1 MIIGLTGSLASGKG
15 VVSDFLKKQGFVYLS
30 LSDELRE
37 IAKEMKIELTREN
50 LQNLGNKLREERG
63 AGVLAELVAEK
74 IKNQQYRKAIID
86 GIRNPAEVNFL
97 RKLKNFHLI
106 SVDAP
111 QETRFRRLV
120 ARNRESDPKIWVDFL
135 KVDERDKGIGEAE
148 TGQGVGKCMAL
159 ADFSLINDST
169 FEEAQEKVKNIFEKI
184 SNKAP
189 RPGWDEYFMKMAAL
203 IAERSTC
210 LRHHVGAVI
219 VKDKRVMATGY
230 NGAAR
235 GIKDCKERGCLRNEL
250 NIPSG
255 TRHEICRAIHAEQN
269 AIIQG
274 AIHGVKLDGAIIYC
288 THTPCM
294 ICAKM
299 IVQTG
304 IKEVASYHDYS
315 DADARKFLEE
325 AGVLL
330 RKIEKP
336 EGCIDFLD

>member
-15 VVSDFLKKQGFVYLS
+15 VVSDFLKKEGFVYLS

-37 IAKEMKIELTREN
+37 IAKQMKIEFTREN
-50 LQNLGNKLREERG
+50 LQNLGNKLREEKG

-74 IKNQQYRKAIID
+74 IKSQQYRKVVVD

-97 RKLKNFHLI
+97 RKLKNFYLI

-135 KVDERDKGIGEAE
+135 KVDDRDKGVGEAE
-148 TGQGVGKCMAL
+148 TGQGVAKCMAL
-159 ADFSLINDST
+159 ADFTLINDSML
-169 FEEAQEKVKNIFEKI
+169 EEAQKKVKNVFEKI

-189 RPGWDEYFMKMAAL
+189 RPSWDEYFMKMSSL
-203 IAERSTC
+203 VAERSTC
-210 LRHHVGAVI
+210 LRHHIGAVI
-219 VKDKRVMATGY
+219 VKDKRVMSTGY

-274 AIHGVKLDGAIIYC
+274 AIHGVKIEGATIYC

-299 IVQTG
+299 IVQAG
-304 IKEVASYHDYS
+304 IKEVVSYHNYA
-315 DADARKFLEE
+315 DADARDFLGE
-325 AGVLL
+325 AGILL
-330 RKIEKP
+330 RKIERP
-336 EGCIDFLD
+336 EGSIDFLD